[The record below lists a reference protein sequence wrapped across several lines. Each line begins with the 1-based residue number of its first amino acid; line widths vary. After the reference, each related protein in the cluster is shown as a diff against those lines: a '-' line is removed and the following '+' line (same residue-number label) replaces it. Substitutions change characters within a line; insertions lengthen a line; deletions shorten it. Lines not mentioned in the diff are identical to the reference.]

1 MLRFTAMVPVLR
13 VTDLPRSIAWYRD
26 HLGFQPVEGQFPSSD
41 HRCLLRRDEAE
52 IMLRL
57 SAGLIARDPRSSAW
71 DVYIRVAGGELIAL
85 LDQARRTAPLVR
97 GPEVM
102 PDGEVEFELQDP
114 DGHRVCVAERLTE
127 VRGIPQAVT

>member
-1 MLRFTAMVPVLR
+1 MLRFAAMVPVLR
-13 VTDLPRSIAWYRD
+13 VSDLARSVAWYRE
-26 HLGFQPVEGQFPSSD
+26 HLGFQPVDGPASAGAPSC
-41 HRCLLRRDEAE
+41 RLRRDEAE

-57 SAGLIARDPRSSAW
+57 AVGSVARDPRSFVW
-71 DVYIRVAGGELIAL
+71 DVYIRVTGGELIAL

-114 DGHRVCVAERLTE
+114 DGHRVCVAERLTDP
-127 VRGIPQAVT
+127 RGIPSAVT